1 MTRYRLNARAR
12 AEIRKAEEHYRGEGD
27 RISHAFAK
35 AVRGAIDLITT
46 LPESSPADDYGIRRK
61 HLTSFP
67 FTLIYY
73 LEDDVVEIV
82 ALMHQSQKPGYWR
95 DRL

>member
-1 MTRYRLNARAR
+1 MMRYRLNARAR
-12 AEIRKAEEHYRGEGD
+12 AEIRKAGEHYKGEGD
-27 RISHAFAK
+27 RISYAFAK
-35 AVRGAIDLITT
+35 ALRGALDLITAI
-46 LPESSPADDYGIRRK
+46 PESSPADEYGIRRK
-61 HLTSFP
+61 HLTNFP

-95 DRL
+95 NRL